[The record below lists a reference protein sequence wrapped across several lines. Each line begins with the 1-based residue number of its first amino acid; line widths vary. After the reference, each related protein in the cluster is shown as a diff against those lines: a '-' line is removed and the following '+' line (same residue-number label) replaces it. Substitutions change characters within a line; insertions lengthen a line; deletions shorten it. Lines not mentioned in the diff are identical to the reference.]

1 MKIDLQRTM
10 KNVCNIEAFTKTKT
24 KYQTTK
30 CMSQY
35 LEFQHF
41 DHLKIPETNKDP
53 KTPIE
58 NSKHL
63 IKEVRYQRE

>member
-30 CMSQY
+30 YMSQY
-35 LEFQHF
+35 LEF
-41 DHLKIPETNKDP
+41 
-53 KTPIE
+53 
-58 NSKHL
+58 
-63 IKEVRYQRE
+63 